1 MDFQI
6 SETYGLFS
14 LTTSFI
20 YGLQND
26 LIIEIIIVKDSILV
40 RKYILKIKF

>member
-6 SETYGLFS
+6 TETYGLFS

-20 YGLQND
+20 YGFQND